1 MLFTHLSAAVL
12 TVPSSLASLVLPG
25 GGRTISTVP
34 YGAVDG
40 TMRCMALIP
49 ECGYKAPVRPPV
61 DGTSKC
67 HAIGCEKA
75 RPPVDAPI
83 KCMAIGCETPYG
95 VLPVRGG
102 VRDIPVSK
110 YPGLDQVAQL
120 VPGGVR
126 GWTGQPATRQRMA
139 RSQF

>member
-1 MLFTHLSAAVL
+1 MLFTLLFAAVL

-34 YGAVDG
+34 YG
-40 TMRCMALIP
+40 CM
-49 ECGYKAPVRPPV
+49 G
-61 DGTSKC
+61 
-67 HAIGCEKA
+67 IGCENS
-75 RPPVDAPI
+75 
-83 KCMAIGCETPYG
+83 YG

-110 YPGLDQVAQL
+110 YPGIGQGAQL

-126 GWTGQPATRQRMA
+126 DIPVSKYFPGPS
-139 RSQF
+139 RSPTPQDAVLYVKL